1 MVWSIRFP
9 PYLVFHSCGPSSH
22 FFNQKKEGKHYLP
35 ESTIYP
41 STSPSQILLPPK
53 QLKKKHVPS
62 KKKKTHPPSSIL
74 TCSWMIFCTAA
85 SILGQSTRTNSFSHS
100 KDSLLRPGLEPKGNF
115 WVPPLGPPT
124 KKEKKGETYDFVDF
138 WKTSCCFLNF
148 VIAQGVLNFTLPSSV

>member
-53 QLKKKHVPS
+53 QLKKKNMSPL
-62 KKKKTHPPSSIL
+62 KKKKHILHPPSSPAHGWSFVLQHPSWAKVPVPIHSAIL
-74 TCSWMIFCTAA
+74 RIHFFAQAWSQKGIFGCRRWDLQQKKKKRGKHMTS
-85 SILGQSTRTNSFSHS
+85 SIFE
-100 KDSLLRPGLEPKGNF
+100 RPLVVF
-115 WVPPLGPPT
+115 W
-124 KKEKKGETYDFVDF
+124 
-138 WKTSCCFLNF
+138 
-148 VIAQGVLNFTLPSSV
+148 TLS